1 MRTKNSNQITK
12 NKKILK
18 NTILYTIFII
28 FIFYSALYQINNLN
42 NKKYI
47 QIFNVYISVTTD
59 ESMSPSINN
68 NTLIIGT
75 KINNKDIKENNIIG
89 YDINGILNY
98 HRLTK
103 IKQEDGNTLYI
114 TKADNNYNID
124 IEEKEREQIKSKI
137 ILKIPFIGIIFKFLQ
152 TKIAIIIIVIILIF
166 KFIINKKKIEISNK
180 RKKKKMSL
188 EKQSKNI

>member
-1 MRTKNSNQITK
+1 MRTKNLNQITK

-28 FIFYSALYQINNLN
+28 FIFYSVLYQINNLN

-59 ESMSPSINN
+59 ESMTPSINN

-152 TKIAIIIIVIILIF
+152 TKIALIIIVIILIF
-166 KFIINKKKIEISNK
+166 KFIINKKKIEISNR